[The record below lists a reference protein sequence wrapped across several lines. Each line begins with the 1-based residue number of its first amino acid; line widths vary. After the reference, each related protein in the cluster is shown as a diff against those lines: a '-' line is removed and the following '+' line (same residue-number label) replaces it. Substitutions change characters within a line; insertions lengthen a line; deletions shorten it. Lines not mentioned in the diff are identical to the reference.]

1 MIFVLLRVVGRIPAS
16 VNQRTDDTITRR
28 KRRKIQTIIKRKH
41 YTDNYR
47 LNNTNLHKKNWVN
60 SGAMEGYSV
69 PAPLVLP
76 VVLLLLKIR

>member
-28 KRRKIQTIIKRKH
+28 KRIKIQTIIKRKH

-47 LNNTNLHKKNWVN
+47 LNNTNLHKKI
-60 SGAMEGYSV
+60 G
-69 PAPLVLP
+69 
-76 VVLLLLKIR
+76 